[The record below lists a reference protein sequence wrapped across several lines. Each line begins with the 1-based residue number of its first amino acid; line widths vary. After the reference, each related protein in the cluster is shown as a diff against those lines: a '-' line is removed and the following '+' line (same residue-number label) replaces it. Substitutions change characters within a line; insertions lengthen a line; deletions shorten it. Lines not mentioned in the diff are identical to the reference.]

1 MSTDSL
7 PPERKQPDSS
17 IEAINRVI
25 SILLSSGVDADRV
38 KLYALHQYL
47 KYDSINASIYEEA
60 IRIFK
65 QPTNQPQLQ
74 DLTQTTEAVVSATL
88 TATQICK
95 ILTARSTEITYRL
108 SGQKVNRALEKM
120 GFHTC
125 DYRGIWHLTELGK
138 TYGELVQRGS
148 RQGKTY
154 WQVRWM
160 PTVLD
165 HLAPLF
171 KVIY

>member
-1 MSTDSL
+1 MSTDSP

-25 SILLSSGVDADRV
+25 SILMSSGVDADRV

-47 KYDSINASIYEEA
+47 KYDPTNASIYEEA

-65 QPTNQPQLQ
+65 QPTNQSQPQDILP
-74 DLTQTTEAVVSATL
+74 TL
-88 TATQICK
+88 TATQIGQM
-95 ILTARSTEITYRL
+95 LAAQLTEITYPPSAQR
-108 SGQKVNRALEKM
+108 VNQALEKIE
-120 GFHTC
+120 FYTR
-125 DYRGIWHLTELGK
+125 DDRGVWHLTERGK
-138 TYGELVQRGS
+138 VYGKLLKINYA
-148 RQGKTY
+148 QGKACL
-154 WQVRWM
+154 QVRWM

-171 KVIY
+171 KVSY